1 MKRPLAYITA
11 VFGGQP
17 LTACPGYS
25 FSTASGGG
33 ISSRAAPFPKNGK
46 GRGVWVELLHYK
58 TEVFTMKRPLAYIT
72 AAWCGSDHENM
83 KLAAQYCRTV
93 YEAGFSPICPT
104 LYQPLFL
111 NDAVPEEHKS
121 GIDMGRDLL
130 RRSHVLVV
138 CGHTVTEAMKN
149 DIAVAQRLGI
159 TATTLE
165 GILTVK
171 GQGRR

>member
-1 MKRPLAYITA
+1 MKRPLAY
-11 VFGGQP
+11 
-17 LTACPGYS
+17 L
-25 FSTASGGG
+25 
-33 ISSRAAPFPKNGK
+33 
-46 GRGVWVELLHYK
+46 
-58 TEVFTMKRPLAYIT
+58 T
-72 AAWCGSDHENM
+72 AAWSGEPDVDME
-83 KLAAQYCRTV
+83 LATHYCRLA
-93 YEAGFSPICPT
+93 YEAGFSPICPL
-104 LYQPLFL
+104 LYLPLFL

-138 CGHTVTEAMKN
+138 CGHTMTEAMKN

-171 GQGRR
+171 GQGKR